1 MPRPNVQADLA
12 EAARRVRDDREH
24 GASWLARQAADA
36 LAAYAS
42 AQPDSADPE
51 SLLRHLHAAAQA
63 FAAARPSMAAL
74 ANTAARIWSAGAPP
88 ASLLTTSSMPGAERL
103 RAIRDEA
110 GQLIALWQEA
120 SVRILDFSRPLL
132 AGTLYTL
139 SRSGTVEQVLVTLAG
154 ESGDGPQIIV
164 AESRPGGEGIASARA
179 LVAAGWRVTLVPDT
193 ACALFMP
200 QASAVVVGADS
211 VRADGGVV
219 NKVGT
224 YPLALAA
231 QAHRVP
237 VYVLCETMKIAAP
250 DFPLVLEEM
259 SPAELLPDPP
269 AGVTVRNPYF
279 DHTPAALVTHIVTE
293 RGILSPAELTRIAGE
308 AAHNLALLH
317 AS

>member
-1 MPRPNVQADLA
+1 MPSPNVEAALA
-12 EAARRVRDDREH
+12 EAVRRIRDDREH
-24 GASWLARQAADA
+24 GASWLARQAAEA
-36 LAAYAS
+36 LAHAAS
-42 AQPDSADPE
+42 AQPDGADPE

-74 ANTAARIWSAGAPP
+74 ANTAARIWSAGAAP
-88 ASLLTTSSMPGAERL
+88 ASTPATSSLPNAERL
-103 RAIRDEA
+103 RAIGNEA
-110 GQLIALWQEA
+110 GRLIALWQEA
-120 SVRILDFSRPLL
+120 SARILDFARPLL

-139 SRSGTVEQVLVTLAG
+139 SRSGTVEQVLVALAG
-154 ESGDGPQIIV
+154 ESGAAPQIIV

-179 LVAAGWRVTLVPDT
+179 MAAAGWRVTLVPDT
-193 ACALFMP
+193 ACALVMP

-224 YPLALAA
+224 YPLALVA

-269 AGVTVRNPYF
+269 DGVTVRNPYF
-279 DHTPAALVTHIVTE
+279 DHTPTALVTHIITE
-293 RGILSPAELTRIAGE
+293 RDILSPADLSRVAGE
-308 AAHNLALLH
+308 AAHNLALLR